1 METSQQEKKITLS
14 HVFAWIF
21 GIIFL
26 LGGIGTMTSN
36 LLGGILIVIA
46 SLLILPPAYEVIK
59 EKAKINLTKGVRIL
73 IAVALLG
80 IGTIFINPDGYK
92 EAYVEPLAD
101 KKEEARKEKERVT
114 ISAIALHK
122 EFEANGVATEE
133 KYKDKILVVNG
144 IIGSIDRDILDSP
157 FVTLQ
162 SDNPYITAVQCMFAE
177 KDVSVISTL
186 TKGQS
191 VTVEGELAGD
201 LFHPLLRNC
210 KVTQ

>member
-1 METSQQEKKITLS
+1 METSQPEKKITLS

-26 LGGIGTMTSN
+26 LGGIGTMASN
-36 LLGGILIVIA
+36 VLGGIVMASA
-46 SLLILPPAYEVIK
+46 SLFILPPLYGFVK
-59 EKAKINLTKGVRIL
+59 SKTKINLTKGVRIL
-73 IAVALLG
+73 IAIVLLA

-101 KKEEARKEKERVT
+101 KKEDTKKEKERVQ

-133 KYKDKILVVNG
+133 KYKDKILVVTG
-144 IIGSIDRDILDSP
+144 TIYSIDRDILDTP

-177 KDVSVISTL
+177 KEVSAISTL
-186 TKGQS
+186 TKGET
-191 VTVEGELAGD
+191 VIVEGELAGD
-201 LFHPLLRNC
+201 LFHPLLNHC
-210 KVTQ
+210 KVTK